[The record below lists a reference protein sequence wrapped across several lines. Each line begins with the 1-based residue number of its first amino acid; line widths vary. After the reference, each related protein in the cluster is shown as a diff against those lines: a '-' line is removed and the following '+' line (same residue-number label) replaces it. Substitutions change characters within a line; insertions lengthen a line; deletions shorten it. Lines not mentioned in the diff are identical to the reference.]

1 VRVRRPDEHDAGRE
15 RREPARTTA
24 PRVARVLALQRS
36 AGNQAVARAIKHN
49 PKELGV
55 VVYDT
60 EPGVGTTQDL
70 ATVVQAVMQ
79 ASTGLDEGDVTLALS
94 QYDGDEA
101 ADLVYATIED
111 LVGYLGGELKG
122 EEAEKKGEK
131 EQDSGESEDEGK
143 AETEVEE
150 GVRTAEGQTV
160 GKITFEGD
168 TYHGGIKKAIIRTI
182 GVKKLSFL
190 VYGDK
195 THHNFN
201 LWFEDDGEIFADI
214 NSPKNNKGV
223 ETGFRWDEK
232 GKMAVEFK
240 KAARKQGRTKE
251 RKGNKKNWD
260 S

>member
-15 RREPARTTA
+15 RREPARVA
-24 PRVARVLALQRS
+24 PQHVARVLALQRG

-49 PKELGV
+49 PQELGV

-60 EPGVGTTQDL
+60 EPGAGTTKAL

-79 ASTGLDEGDVTLALS
+79 ASTGLEEGDVTLALS
-94 QYDGDEA
+94 QSDGDEA

-111 LVGYLGGELKG
+111 LVKYLGGELKG
-122 EEAEKKGEK
+122 EEGEEKGEK
-131 EQDSGESEDEGK
+131 EPDSGESDDEGK
-143 AETEVEE
+143 AEAEVEE

-201 LWFEDDGEIFADI
+201 LWFEDDGEIFADV
-214 NSPKNNKGV
+214 NSPKNSKGV

-232 GKMAVEFK
+232 DQKAVEFK

-251 RKGNKKNWD
+251 RKGNRNRKDW
-260 S
+260 